1 MATFT
6 NQATLTY
13 NGNIINSNIAT
24 GELVEVLSATKTAVV
39 ATYTQGQE
47 VTYVINIVNSGTMA
61 YTGLSITDDLGAY
74 PFGVDV
80 LVPLT
85 YVGGSVKYY
94 VNGVLQPTPGVN
106 PGPPLIISGL
116 TVPAGGVA
124 TIIYVVTANQFASPE
139 IEGNI
144 VNNATISGGGITE
157 ITVTETVNAETE
169 AELTITKSICP
180 TSVTENGRL
189 TYTFTIQNIGNT
201 PADVTDAIVVADTFN
216 PVLTDLVV
224 TFNGSYI
231 YERINEIC
239 EREGLPLVGIHGLRH
254 SFASLAYHLQ
264 IPQKITQEIG
274 GWSDDGV
281 MNRIYTHLAQ
291 KDIAERSKDFSNFF
305 APKHSKQ

>member
-47 VTYVINIVNSGTMA
+47 VTYVINIVNSGTLA

-85 YVGGSVKYY
+85 YVSGSVKYY

-106 PGPPLIISGL
+106 AGPPLVVSGL

-124 TIIYVVTANQFASPE
+124 TIIYVVTANQFSSPE

-144 VNNATISGGGITE
+144 VNNATVSGGGITE
-157 ITVTETVNAETE
+157 ITVTETINAETE

-201 PADVTDAIVVADTFN
+201 PADVTDAIVVTDTFN

-224 TFNGSYI
+224 AFNGASWVTPANYSYNPVTGVFSTVAGQI
-231 YERINEIC
+231 TVPAATYTQD
-239 EREGLPLVGIHGLRH
+239 PATGIW
-254 SFASLAYHLQ
+254 
-264 IPQKITQEIG
+264 ITEP
-274 GWSDDGV
+274 GV
-281 MNRIYTHLAQ
+281 SVLTVTGTV
-291 KDIAERSKDFSNFF
+291 
-305 APKHSKQ
+305 

>member
-39 ATYTQGQE
+39 ETYTQGQE
-47 VTYVINIVNSGTMA
+47 VTYVINIVNSGTLA

-94 VNGVLQPTPGVN
+94 VNGVLQPSPVVN
-106 PGPPLIISGL
+106 AGPPLVISGL

-124 TIIYVVTANQFASPE
+124 TIIYVVTANQYASPE

-157 ITVTETVNAETE
+157 ITVSETVNAETE

-201 PADVTDAIVVADTFN
+201 PADVTDAIVVTDTFN

-224 TFNGSYI
+224 VFNGASWATPANYSYNPVTGVFSTVAGQI
-231 YERINEIC
+231 TVPAATYTQD
-239 EREGLPLVGIHGLRH
+239 PATGIW
-254 SFASLAYHLQ
+254 
-264 IPQKITQEIG
+264 ITEP
-274 GWSDDGV
+274 GV
-281 MNRIYTHLAQ
+281 SVLTVTGTV
-291 KDIAERSKDFSNFF
+291 
-305 APKHSKQ
+305 

>member
-224 TFNGSYI
+224 TFNGSAWATPANYSYNPVTGVFSTVAGQI
-231 YERINEIC
+231 TVPAATYTQD
-239 EREGLPLVGIHGLRH
+239 PATGIW
-254 SFASLAYHLQ
+254 
-264 IPQKITQEIG
+264 ITEP
-274 GWSDDGV
+274 GV
-281 MNRIYTHLAQ
+281 SVLTVTGTI
-291 KDIAERSKDFSNFF
+291 
-305 APKHSKQ
+305 